1 MTLQIY
7 VYGFYVIVA
16 PVITPISV
24 APQVFAGETIQLN
37 CFVSRGDSPVLIS
50 WFFNGEKLS
59 MMGPLISTTQVG
71 PLTSL
76 LTINSATAWHSGNY
90 SCVAGNRAGSTNY
103 SVSLLVHGTCPLWL
117 SMRKSMH
124 TAFLL
129 KYYDLY
135 IFLEVLLLYSN
146 CFYCGYTIFLYK
158 KNVVFAFSS
167 EVSFY
172 EKLR

>member
-1 MTLQIY
+1 MDGIWCDGGVTKKELILELMELVCSTLGFIKGLCIILTLQIY
-7 VYGFYVIVA
+7 VTDFLIVA

-124 TAFLL
+124 SLF
-129 KYYDLY
+129 
-135 IFLEVLLLYSN
+135 
-146 CFYCGYTIFLYK
+146 
-158 KNVVFAFSS
+158 
-167 EVSFY
+167 
-172 EKLR
+172 

>member
-1 MTLQIY
+1 MHNFDSTNLY
-7 VYGFYVIVA
+7 SWFFYVIVA

-124 TAFLL
+124 TAVIVKILWF
-129 KYYDLY
+129 
-135 IFLEVLLLYSN
+135 I
-146 CFYCGYTIFLYK
+146 
-158 KNVVFAFSS
+158 
-167 EVSFY
+167 
-172 EKLR
+172 